1 MFWNLDNFRWNSIFP
16 KNSAG
21 RNTISPRKCY
31 PDLKTCDIL
40 FPLGG
45 HQPLPAMMTESCF
58 FVRMKWSFLRI
69 TWAWCYKF
77 PKGSQTERESLV
89 KLGEACVCLWIG
101 HCAAPSLHLAAAHTT
116 ITSWTADA
124 FSLFPSLAESAC
136 LSPTRC
142 FSCQLRLIRRL
153 LCTDWNTVRLAKYST
168 KCLCWNSSLWMCS
181 DLSTPFYIA
190 ISEISRGLKA
200 LSSFFFFFK
209 PWTGALS
216 RGAAN
221 ILHCVL
227 LKWVYE
233 RA

>member
-1 MFWNLDNFRWNSIFP
+1 
-16 KNSAG
+16 
-21 RNTISPRKCY
+21 
-31 PDLKTCDIL
+31 
-40 FPLGG
+40 
-45 HQPLPAMMTESCF
+45 MTESCF

-124 FSLFPSLAESAC
+124 FSLFPSLAELAC

-200 LSSFFFFFK
+200 LSSFFFFSNPELELLAVGQQTFCTAFFWSGYMK
-209 PWTGALS
+209 GPKF
-216 RGAAN
+216 N
-221 ILHCVL
+221 LHKSSVFLETETKTLTKLLRNVFSTWWWNEYGFVCVL
-227 LKWVYE
+227 Q
-233 RA
+233 